1 MFLGEDLVYSLL
13 TLSETNQ
20 MRESDWKI
28 FKQIKQKA
36 MEEYCEEALKEFS
49 EIINDD
55 KGHVHNR
62 FWLIR
67 RLAQNRE
74 KEMSLIFDYDS
85 RSKAPIQL
93 MLIRK
98 EGLANHHL
106 LSKLSDNFLEQTD
119 PQGLK

>member
-1 MFLGEDLVYSLL
+1 MFLGEDLVYLL
-13 TLSETNQ
+13 PTLSEANL
-20 MRESDWKI
+20 MREPDWKI

-36 MEEYCEEALKEFS
+36 IEEYCEQALKEFS

-55 KGHVHNR
+55 KEHVHNR
-62 FWLIR
+62 FLLIR

-98 EGLANHHL
+98 EGLADNHL
-106 LSKLSDNFLEQTD
+106 LNKLSDDFLQETD
-119 PQGLK
+119 PKSLK

>member
-1 MFLGEDLVYSLL
+1 
-13 TLSETNQ
+13 

-36 MEEYCEEALKEFS
+36 IEEYCEQALKEFS

-55 KGHVHNR
+55 KEHVHNR
-62 FWLIR
+62 FLLIH
-67 RLAQNRE
+67 RLAKNRE

-98 EGLANHHL
+98 EGLADQHL